1 MEKIKVI
8 IKKMMTKEVM
18 LYIVFGVLTTVCN
31 IGVFTLLNKI
41 FNVEENLA
49 NFIAIFVA
57 VIFAYFTNKDWVFH
71 SGAENL
77 VERVIEFGKFMLG
90 RAFTMVIEFGGCWLL
105 FAYLPIP
112 NIISKCIMTVIV
124 IILNF
129 FISKFFAFSK
139 KENA

>member
-49 NFIAIFVA
+49 
-57 VIFAYFTNKDWVFH
+57 
-71 SGAENL
+71 
-77 VERVIEFGKFMLG
+77 ERVIEFGKFMLG